1 MASQDKKA
9 KQERKANGRT
19 HLMDSGQESVAEAS
33 IEGTVSKSESGKV
46 TESGQPSLKAIIGQ
60 YIASMTLKFPAS
72 WEQLPDIGLYMDQ
85 VITYLERQLSA
96 FRNSDDE
103 YPITPSMINNY
114 AKAKLIPRTDGKKYG
129 QSHIAL
135 LLAIFSLK
143 RVLSVQ
149 DILALFEGLDDDAA
163 LRAFY
168 ELFRAKMSESA
179 ERTANELKAALL
191 SGLTEGQAPSS
202 DGALLGANFPDGSE
216 GSKVSDVSDQ
226 DRKRIQEL
234 ALQLAVD
241 ASVQSFAAEKLLSI
255 AKQAGQKNEQKGSQK
270 GEKADKGEKKE

>member
-9 KQERKANGRT
+9 KQERKANGKT
-19 HLMDSGQESVAEAS
+19 HLADLGQVGSAEAS
-33 IEGTVSKSESGKV
+33 IEGAAGKSESGKV
-46 TESGQPSLKAIIGQ
+46 GESGQPSLKAIIGQ
-60 YIASMTLKFPAS
+60 YIAGMTLKFPSA

-85 VITYLERQLSA
+85 VITYLERQLSV

-149 DILALFEGLDDDAA
+149 DILALFEGLDDEATLHD
-163 LRAFY
+163 FY
-168 ELFRAKMSESA
+168 ELFRSKMSESA

-191 SGLTEGQAPSS
+191 SGLSEGQTSLQGGTLPGGQLS
-202 DGALLGANFPDGSE
+202 DGNGASNASDGR
-216 GSKVSDVSDQ
+216 DVSDQ
-226 DRKRIQEL
+226 DRKRIREL

-241 ASVQSFAAEKLLSI
+241 ASVQSFAAEKLLSL
-255 AKQAGQKNEQKGSQK
+255 AKEGGHKSEQKG
-270 GEKADKGEKKE
+270 A